1 METQDYNNLV
11 NMVKSINK
19 QSFIDNCD
27 VNRID
32 LKTYF
37 DTVRKEENVSTYTL
51 YRISLCDS
59 EWEFFKTS
67 PVDYVLMLAT
77 LEGSELLDH
86 IKESATVVV
95 GREVTYVGDS
105 GTSTRRVFFEYELN
119 NKLNLFL
126 DGYAIS
132 KEGILLYDIEHDY
145 EYTSYE
151 FYIFVKNK

>member
-1 METQDYNNLV
+1 MEMQDYNNLV

-37 DTVRKEENVSTYTL
+37 DTVRKEENVNTYTL
-51 YRISLCDS
+51 YRVSLCDS

-86 IKESATVVV
+86 IKELVIFVA

-105 GTSTRRVFFEYELN
+105 GTNTRRVFFEYELN
-119 NKLNLFL
+119 SKVDLFL
-126 DGYAIS
+126 DGYAIG
-132 KEGILLYDIEHDY
+132 KEGIILYDITHDY